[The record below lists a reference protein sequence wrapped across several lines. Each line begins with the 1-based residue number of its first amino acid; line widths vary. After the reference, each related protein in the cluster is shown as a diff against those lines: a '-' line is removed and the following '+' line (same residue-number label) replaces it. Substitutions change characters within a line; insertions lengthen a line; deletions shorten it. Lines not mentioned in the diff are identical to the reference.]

1 MYHAEEF
8 VSKAFLSSEVR
19 KPGKQ
24 PRDLPFRIRRTAM
37 KPSKIEVAISEILKV
52 ALVIMCAASISGCGT
67 SFLASRDTNPVIQD
81 YATTNL
87 TSFDRAVVF
96 ATTAS
101 RRLAIVAED
110 KNALGKV
117 VTCAEPPPD
126 VGEAFASAIA
136 AGLQAAGSAT
146 PATGTKTSVDIAG
159 QYGRSVAT
167 QIAPLIYRTQGLQLY
182 RDSIYKLCID
192 RMNNWIKEDS
202 YNSESKYR
210 FDEAIKLIE
219 KELPL
224 MEKTA
229 NAFYENV
236 KAGDAKVK
244 VDDVVSILEAQKK

>member
-1 MYHAEEF
+1 
-8 VSKAFLSSEVR
+8 
-19 KPGKQ
+19 
-24 PRDLPFRIRRTAM
+24 M
-37 KPSKIEVAISEILKV
+37 KPKKPEVVTSKMLKI
-52 ALVIMCAASISGCGT
+52 ALAFICSASMYGCGT
-67 SFLASRDTNPVIQD
+67 SYLASRDTNPVIQD

-110 KNALGKV
+110 KHSPGKV
-117 VTCAEPPPD
+117 ITCAKPPPD
-126 VGEAFASAIA
+126 VAEAFAAAIA

-146 PATGTKTSVDIAG
+146 PATGTKISVDVAA

-192 RMNNWIKEDS
+192 KMNNWIEDGTS

-210 FDEAIKLIE
+210 FDEAIKLIVQ
-219 KELPL
+219 ELPL
-224 MEKTA
+224 LEKTT
-229 NAFYENV
+229 NAFYENA

-244 VDDVVSILEAQKK
+244 IEDVVAILEAQKKAAQSPSGRSDKQAEENK

>member
-1 MYHAEEF
+1 
-8 VSKAFLSSEVR
+8 
-19 KPGKQ
+19 
-24 PRDLPFRIRRTAM
+24 M
-37 KPSKIEVAISEILKV
+37 KPNKIEGIISAMLKA
-52 ALVIMCAASISGCGT
+52 ALVIICAASISGCGT
-67 SFLASRDTNPVIQD
+67 SYLASRDTNPVIQD

-87 TSFDRAVVF
+87 TSFNRAVVF

-110 KNALGKV
+110 KHALGKV

-136 AGLQAAGSAT
+136 AGIHAAGSAT
-146 PATGTKTSVDIAG
+146 PATGTEISVDVAG

-192 RMNNWIKEDS
+192 RMNNWINEDL
-202 YNSESKYR
+202 YNFDSKYR

-219 KELPL
+219 KELAL
-224 MEKTA
+224 MEKTV
-229 NAFYENV
+229 NAFYPNA
-236 KAGDAKVK
+236 KAGEAKVK
-244 VDDVVSILEAQKK
+244 VDDVVSRLEAQKKEPKPVPAGQAQSKGNRLFYWET

>member
-1 MYHAEEF
+1 MYHAVEF

-37 KPSKIEVAISEILKV
+37 KPSKIEVVIPEILKV

-87 TSFDRAVVF
+87 TSFNRAVVF

-110 KNALGKV
+110 KDALGKV

-136 AGLQAAGSAT
+136 AGLQAAGSTT
-146 PATGTKTSVDIAG
+146 PATGTKTSVDVAG